1 MTSIICRR
9 ATSTGEINCSDMA
22 SHLIELFAFS
32 MAQFL
37 KSGMSRG
44 IQMIAPVLISVASA
58 NSSFAQSPVPAE
70 RAPAQAAP
78 AIKSQKFDDWYYRCT
93 GSGDA
98 EVCEVAQVAQ
108 VAKDGKPVNV
118 LTLAISAPPAGPAD
132 KGKSRLV
139 LTALLPL
146 NVFLPSGLAIKA
158 DGKPVAKLDYRNCNQ
173 TGCWAQ
179 LVLDTKTA
187 AALKK
192 GSSAEGL
199 VRLMNGQDVN
209 IRFSLKGLKP
219 ALDQLQSV
227 PAK

>member
-1 MTSIICRR
+1 
-9 ATSTGEINCSDMA
+9 
-22 SHLIELFAFS
+22 
-32 MAQFL
+32 L

-44 IQMIAPVLISVASA
+44 IRMIAPVLICFASA
-58 NSSFAQSPVPAE
+58 NPSFAQSPVPAE
-70 RAPAQAAP
+70 QALAQAAP

-93 GSGDA
+93 GSEGA
-98 EVCEVAQVAQ
+98 KACEVAQVAQ
-108 VAKDGKPVNV
+108 VAKDGNPVNV
-118 LTLAISAPPAGPAD
+118 LTLAISAPPADKGD
-132 KGKSRLV
+132 KGKPRLV

-146 NVFLPSGLAIKA
+146 NVFLPSGLSIKA

-179 LVLDTKTA
+179 LALDAKTA

-192 GSSAEGL
+192 GAAAEGV

-209 IRFSLKGLKP
+209 IRVSLKGLKP

-227 PAK
+227 AAK